1 MPTTEMILSIAL
13 AAAAVLA
20 FIHLLRLFATAMRYN
35 TLRKLVE
42 RDPAS
47 AGALIGQLN
56 ELPVRSNDDRLAS
69 ILVAIGIAMAA
80 GAAIAV
86 DDPGMIRVAVAASLF
101 PLLVGAA
108 LGLRLYLIERRRRAC
123 GE

>member
-1 MPTTEMILSIAL
+1 MPTTEMIFSIVVVAAL
-13 AAAAVLA
+13 ALA
-20 FIHLLRLFATAMRYN
+20 FIQLLRLFATAMRFK

-47 AGALIGQLN
+47 AEMLIAQLN
-56 ELPVRSNDDRLAS
+56 EAPVRSGDDRLAM
-69 ILVAIGIAMAA
+69 ILVAIGIALAL

-86 DDPGMIRVAVAASLF
+86 DDPGVVRIAIAASLF

-108 LGLRLYLIERRRRAC
+108 LGLRLYLIERRRRAS